1 MALDV
6 AAFTDTYLPTVNGV
20 TYTIDLW
27 RARWN
32 EGHGRLDVVYPADSD
47 YEPRE
52 SEHPVRSV
60 DLPIYRDQRLGR
72 PRPPDDLP
80 PPDIVHLHTPFTLGL
95 AGLRYASRCEVPT
108 VASYHTILAERI
120 ERFVTGNRLAS
131 TLEEVCHRYEAAIY
145 DAVDLLI
152 TPTPSA
158 RQYVRRTIGP
168 DTEIRVVSN
177 GIDTRLFRPVDSGD
191 LEARYGID
199 GSRPLVGY
207 TGRHSHEK
215 HLSELVAAV
224 DGMDVQLVLAGDG
237 PARTDLKQQAEG
249 VDCEVVFPG
258 FLDRGELPAFYSMLD
273 VFAFCGRIE
282 TQGLVAL
289 EANACGTPVVA
300 VDAGALAHT
309 VVDGQTGYHYPPGD
323 VAAFS
328 EAIGRT
334 ITEVSRLREHCLE
347 RRELVSVEHTL
358 DQLTRL
364 YERLLD
370 AE

>member
-27 RARWN
+27 RERWN

-52 SEHPVRSV
+52 SEYPVRSIH
-60 DLPIYRDQRLGR
+60 LPIYRDQRLGR
-72 PRPPDDLP
+72 PRPPADLP
-80 PPDIVHLHTPFTLGL
+80 PADVVHLHTPFTLGL
-95 AGLRYASRCEVPT
+95 AGLRYASRRKVPT

-120 ERFVTGNRLAS
+120 ERFVTGDRLAS
-131 TLEEVCHRYEAAIY
+131 RLEAVCHRYEEVVY

-177 GIDTRLFRPVDSGD
+177 GINTRLFRPVDSTD
-191 LEARYGID
+191 LERRYGID
-199 GSRPLVGY
+199 RSRPLVGY

-215 HLSELVAAV
+215 YLPELIAAV
-224 DGMDVQLVLAGDG
+224 DGMDVTLVLAGDG
-237 PARTDLKQQAEG
+237 PARAELERQAEG

-258 FLDRGELPAFYSMLD
+258 FLDRKELPAFYSMLD
-273 VFAFCGRIE
+273 VFAFSGRIE

-309 VVDGQTGYHYPPGD
+309 VVDGRTGYHYPPGD
-323 VAAFS
+323 SEAFS
-328 EAIGRT
+328 EAIERT
-334 ITEVSRLREHCLE
+334 IAEAGRLRERCLE
-347 RRELVSVEHTL
+347 RREQVSVEHTL

-364 YERLLD
+364 YERLIGSQ
-370 AE
+370 

>member
-27 RARWN
+27 RERWN

-60 DLPIYRDQRLGR
+60 HLPIYRDQRLGR

-80 PPDIVHLHTPFTLGL
+80 SADIVHLHTPFTLGL
-95 AGLRYASRCEVPT
+95 AGLRYASRRGVPT

-120 ERFVTGNRLAS
+120 ERFVTGDRLAS
-131 TLEEVCHRYEAAIY
+131 TLEEVCHRYEEAVY
-145 DAVDLLI
+145 DAADLVV

-177 GIDTRLFRPVDSGD
+177 GIDTRLFRPVDSDD
-191 LEARYGID
+191 LERQHGID
-199 GSRPLVGY
+199 SSRPLVGY

-215 HLSELVAAV
+215 FLPELIAAV

-237 PARTDLKQQAEG
+237 PARADLEQRAEG

-273 VFAFCGRIE
+273 VFAFSGRIE

-289 EANACGTPVVA
+289 EANACGTPVAA

-309 VVDGQTGYHYPPGD
+309 VIDGRTGYHYPPGD
-323 VAAFS
+323 IEAFS
-328 EAIGRT
+328 EAIERTVAESGR
-334 ITEVSRLREHCLE
+334 LQEHCLE
-347 RRELVSVEHTL
+347 RREQVSVEHTL
-358 DQLTRL
+358 NQLTRL

>member
-1 MALDV
+1 
-6 AAFTDTYLPTVNGV
+6 
-20 TYTIDLW
+20 
-27 RARWN
+27 
-32 EGHGRLDVVYPADSD
+32 
-47 YEPRE
+47 
-52 SEHPVRSV
+52 
-60 DLPIYRDQRLGR
+60 
-72 PRPPDDLP
+72 
-80 PPDIVHLHTPFTLGL
+80 
-95 AGLRYASRCEVPT
+95 VPT

-120 ERFVTGNRLAS
+120 ERFVTGDRLAS
-131 TLEEVCHRYEAAIY
+131 RLEAVCHRYEAAIY

-177 GIDTRLFRPVDSGD
+177 GIDTRLFRPVDSGE

-199 GSRPLVGY
+199 DARPLIGY

-215 HLSELVAAV
+215 YLQELIAAV
-224 DGMDVQLVLAGDG
+224 DGMDVTLVLAGDG
-237 PARTDLKQQAEG
+237 PARPDLERQAED

-273 VFAFCGRIE
+273 VFAFAGRIE

-309 VVDGQTGYHYPPGD
+309 VVDGRTGYHYPPGD
-323 VAAFS
+323 IAAFS
-328 EAIGRT
+328 EAIKRA
-334 ITEVSRLREHCLE
+334 ITETDRLQEHCLE

-364 YERLLD
+364 YKRLLGS
-370 AE
+370 E